1 MNRSFLQISS
11 GQWENLYDVMILLI
25 VSLSDKTYKYVL
37 YCGDVALDSEQF
49 QPIGMIDN
57 AKFLL
62 NPKKSALCLQRY
74 SSISL
79 LHFASIMSTLNA
91 SCLCGCIKI
100 TLTGIPIKCMTC
112 HCIDCQK
119 NAGGPYQTNA
129 MFPTSAVN
137 VSDPH
142 GYAKVYTVPGSQV
155 GSGFEKRKWF
165 CGNCGCTLFTR
176 PMKFKGQKTVF
187 KTGLLDASSPEGGS
201 G

>member
-1 MNRSFLQISS
+1 
-11 GQWENLYDVMILLI
+11 
-25 VSLSDKTYKYVL
+25 
-37 YCGDVALDSEQF
+37 
-49 QPIGMIDN
+49 
-57 AKFLL
+57 
-62 NPKKSALCLQRY
+62 
-74 SSISL
+74 
-79 LHFASIMSTLNA
+79 MSTLNA

-100 TLTGIPIKCMTC
+100 TLTGNPIKCMTC

-201 G
+201 GLELLAPTSELYTKDRAYFVKPIEGAAQFEGAAPPPPPLPSAAAP